1 MARRC
6 GVDESHRYKRSQ
18 AGQATREFQLLWEAK
33 NRRRIRLINKK
44 YAEGLDARETD
55 ELKTLKRAFA
65 AYMETVAP
73 RDGGVLDEQYARLE
87 KLKLK
92 LKKAKAERSDHG

>member
-1 MARRC
+1 M
-6 GVDESHRYKRSQ
+6 DESHRYKRSPV
-18 AGQATREFQLLWEAK
+18 GQATRELQLTWEAK

-44 YAEGLDARETD
+44 YAEGLDPRETD
-55 ELKTLKRAFA
+55 ELDALKREVA

-73 RDGGVLDEQYARLE
+73 RDGDVLDEQNARLE

-92 LKKAKAERSDHG
+92 LKKAKTEGSDHG